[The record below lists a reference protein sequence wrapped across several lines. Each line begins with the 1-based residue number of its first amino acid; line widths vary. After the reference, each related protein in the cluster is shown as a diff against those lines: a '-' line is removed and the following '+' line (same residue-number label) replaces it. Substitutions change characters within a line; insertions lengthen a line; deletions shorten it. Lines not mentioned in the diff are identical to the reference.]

1 MGILRTSHSR
11 SSEKFGLLSGKR
23 QVIGLLGLLEGV
35 VHLSE
40 RLHPLDVGRGHP
52 R

>member
-1 MGILRTSHSR
+1 
-11 SSEKFGLLSGKR
+11 LLSGKR